1 MRKAITSARFM
12 PGTLM
17 SGTVS
22 PSSHDGD
29 VTKLGVCLVPT
40 QPPERLRS
48 IVQSAEAAGL
58 DEFWVW
64 EDCFKESAIASA
76 AAALA
81 WTSRITVG
89 IGIMPTPL
97 RNAALCAME
106 LATLARMFPGR
117 LIAGLGHGVQEWMG
131 QTGARVASPLT
142 LMEEYAPAVR
152 RLLAGERIT
161 VDGRYVRLDDV
172 ALDWPPDP
180 PPPLMLGGTGPKS
193 VAQAAR
199 LSDGNLLASALSE
212 KEIGEICALVRE
224 HRTGDDHAVMA
235 PLIAATGPGATDR
248 VEAEVPKWSS
258 PAGQGIG
265 VGGDSEAIA
274 ARINRLA
281 ELGVTSVCIQP
292 TEDEPDLD
300 GFLRL
305 LGAEVMPLI

>member
-1 MRKAITSARFM
+1 MTR
-12 PGTLM
+12 
-17 SGTVS
+17 TVS
-22 PSSHDGD
+22 ASGHDRD
-29 VTKLGVCLVPT
+29 VTKLGVCFVPT
-40 QPPERLRS
+40 QPPERLSS
-48 IVQSAEAAGL
+48 IARSAEAAGL

-64 EDCFKESAIASA
+64 EDCYKESAIASA

-97 RNAALCAME
+97 RNAALAAME
-106 LATLARMFPGR
+106 LATLARMFPRR

-131 QTGARVASPLT
+131 QAGARAASPLT

-152 RLLAGERIT
+152 RLLNGERVS

-199 LSDGNLLASALSE
+199 LGEGNLLGSALSDA
-212 KEIGEICALVRE
+212 EIRDTCAVIRE
-224 HRTGDDHAVMA
+224 HRTSPAHPVMA
-235 PLIAATGPGATDR
+235 SLIAATGPGAAER
-248 VEAEVPKWSS
+248 VETEVPRWFK

-265 VGGDSEAIA
+265 IGGDAQAIA
-274 ARINRLA
+274 DKINRLA
-281 ELGVTSVCIQP
+281 ELGLTSVCIQP

>member
-1 MRKAITSARFM
+1 M
-12 PGTLM
+12 
-17 SGTVS
+17 
-22 PSSHDGD
+22 
-29 VTKLGVCLVPT
+29 TKLGVCLVPT

-48 IVQSAEAAGL
+48 IVQSAERAGL

-76 AAALA
+76 TAALA

-97 RNAALCAME
+97 RNAALAAME

-117 LIAGLGHGVQEWMG
+117 LIGGLGHGVQEWMA
-131 QTGARVASPLT
+131 QAGARVASPLT
-142 LMEEYAPAVR
+142 LMAEYAPAVR
-152 RLLAGERIT
+152 RLLAGER
-161 VDGRYVRLDDV
+161 VSVAGRYVRLDDV

-199 LSDGNLLASALSE
+199 LGDGNLLAAARSE
-212 KEIGEICALVRE
+212 AEIGDICALARE
-224 HRTGDDHAVMA
+224 HRTNDDHAVMA
-235 PLIAATGPGATDR
+235 PLIAATGPGAPER
-248 VEAEVPKWSS
+248 VEREMPKWSQPGS
-258 PAGQGIG
+258 QGVG
-265 VGGDSEAIA
+265 VGGDAAAIA

-292 TEDEPDLD
+292 TEDEPDID
-300 GFLRL
+300 GFLGV